1 MIFYSI
7 LLKLRRLTS
16 IKMEGKWFVMYDVS
30 VYRSSCNDKWC

>member
-16 IKMEGKWFVMYDVS
+16 IKMESGYVMYDVS
-30 VYRSSCNDKWC
+30 VYRSSGSDKG